1 MDIEIIEQGINTF
14 GAIEDFESFEIRIN
28 KSIQL
33 TIEEL
38 EKEIIDVVFLVKDNR
53 MYAIIKSK

>member
-1 MDIEIIEQGINTF
+1 MDIEIIEQGINAF
-14 GAIEDFESFEIRIN
+14 GKIEDFESFEFRIY
-28 KSIQL
+28 KAIQL
-33 TIEEL
+33 TVEEL

>member
-14 GAIEDFESFEIRIN
+14 GKIEDFESFENRIN
-28 KSIQL
+28 KSIKI
-33 TIEEL
+33 TVEEC
-38 EKEIIDVVFLVKDNR
+38 ERKIIDVVFLVKDNR